1 MGGCR
6 KNQKKSIYHL
16 KLKILNKRVIR
27 AGIHLPTHC
36 GRLEHQEH
44 VEHQE
49 LTLEHS
55 SQFQNI
61 ENRP

>member
-6 KNQKKSIYHL
+6 KNQKKSLYHL

-36 GRLEHQEH
+36 GRPEHQEH

-55 SQFQNI
+55 S
-61 ENRP
+61 

>member
-6 KNQKKSIYHL
+6 KNQKKSLYHL
-16 KLKILNKRVIR
+16 KLKILYKRASR
-27 AGIHLPTHC
+27 PLSLFSTHC
-36 GRLEHQEH
+36 GRPEHQEH

-61 ENRP
+61 ENSP